1 MSAVDVPVGTVPA
14 IVVPSRVGRVRGFIG
29 RLLHRP
35 AAAVAATYL
44 VLLVLVAILAPWIA
58 PQGPYEQDLS
68 AINQAPSADHWL
80 GTDDLGR
87 DVLSRLMHG
96 ARISLASSVLAVSGA
111 LVLSLPL
118 GLVSGYVGGRVD
130 NVLMRIVDGLQSI
143 PPLVLAL
150 AIAGLLGPSLRNIV
164 IALAVIFT
172 PTFVRLIRGQVL
184 AVREETYIEASR
196 SVGATSGYIVR
207 KRVLH
212 NIASPLIVQT
222 SITLGFGLLAEAG
235 LSFLGLGI
243 QPPEPSW
250 GGMLRRAYDFIHEAY
265 WLVFPAG
272 VAIMLT
278 VLAFNV
284 LGDGLR
290 DTLRGS

>member
-1 MSAVDVPVGTVPA
+1 MSATTIPA
-14 IVVPSRVGRVRGFIG
+14 VVVPTLPGRRRGFLG
-29 RLLHRP
+29 RLFRRP

-44 VLLVLVAILAPWIA
+44 LLLVVVALLAPWIA
-58 PQGPYEQDLS
+58 PQGPYEQDLT
-68 AINQAPSADHWL
+68 AINQAPSAAHWL

-96 ARISLASSVLAVSGA
+96 ARISLAASVLSVGAA
-111 LVLSLPL
+111 LVVAVPL
-118 GLVSGYVGGRVD
+118 GLVSGYLGGRLD
-130 NVLMRIVDGLQSI
+130 NILMRIVDGVQSI

-164 IALAVIFT
+164 IALAIIFV
-172 PTFVRLIRGQVL
+172 PAFVRLIRGQVL
-184 AVREETYIEASR
+184 AVKEETYIEASR
-196 SVGATSGYIVR
+196 SVGASSGYIVR

-212 NIASPLIVQT
+212 NVASPLIVQA

-250 GGMLRRAYDFIHEAY
+250 GVMLSRAYDYIFEAH
-265 WLVFPAG
+265 WLVFPPG
-272 VAIMLT
+272 LAIMLT

-290 DTLRGS
+290 DTMRGS

>member
-1 MSAVDVPVGTVPA
+1 MTATTVPA
-14 IVVPSRVGRVRGFIG
+14 VVVPTLPG
-29 RLLHRP
+29 RLRAFLGRLFRRP
-35 AAAVAATYL
+35 AAAVAAMYL
-44 VLLVLVAILAPWIA
+44 VLVVVVALLAPWIA
-58 PQGPYEQDLS
+58 PQGPYEQDLN
-68 AINQAPSADHWL
+68 AINQAPSAAHWL

-87 DVLSRLMHG
+87 DVLSRLIHG
-96 ARISLASSVLAVSGA
+96 ARISLAASVLSVGAA
-111 LVLSLPL
+111 LVVAVPL
-118 GLVSGYVGGRVD
+118 GLVSGYTGGRLD
-130 NVLMRIVDGLQSI
+130 NVLMRIVDGVQSI

-164 IALAVIFT
+164 IALAIIFV
-172 PTFVRLIRGQVL
+172 PTFVRLVRGQVL
-184 AVREETYIEASR
+184 AVKEETYIEASQ
-196 SVGATSGYIVR
+196 SVGASSGYIIR

-212 NIASPLIVQT
+212 NVASPLIVQA

-250 GGMLRRAYDFIHEAY
+250 GVMLSRAYDYIFEAH
-265 WLVFPAG
+265 WLVFPPG
-272 VAIMLT
+272 LAIMLT

-290 DTLRGS
+290 DTLRGV

>member
-1 MSAVDVPVGTVPA
+1 MATRSINASAQPGL
-14 IVVPSRVGRVRGFIG
+14 IG
-29 RLLHRP
+29 RALNSDLFYSFRKSP
-35 AAAVAATYL
+35 VTMIAAVVTIVCFSAAL
-44 VLLVLVAILAPWIA
+44 LAPWIA
-58 PQGPYEQDLS
+58 PHSPLQQASTGGGPS
-68 AINQAPSADHWL
+68 GDHWMGL
-80 GTDDLGR
+80 DSANR

-96 ARISLASSVLAVSGA
+96 ARISLASSVFAVSAA
-111 LVLSLPL
+111 LVVSVPV
-118 GLVSGYVGGRVD
+118 GLVSGYVGGRLD

-164 IALAVIFT
+164 IALAVIFV

-184 AVREETYIEASR
+184 AVKEETYIEASR

-212 NIASPLIVQT
+212 NIASPLIVQA

-250 GGMLRRAYDFIHEAY
+250 GVMLSRAYDYIFEAH
-265 WLVFPAG
+265 WLVFPPG
-272 VAIMLT
+272 VAILLT

-290 DTLRGS
+290 DTLRGG

>member
-1 MSAVDVPVGTVPA
+1 MSATTIPA
-14 IVVPSRVGRVRGFIG
+14 VVVPTLPGRLGGFLG
-29 RLLHRP
+29 RLLRRP
-35 AAAVAATYL
+35 AVAVAATYL
-44 VLLVLVAILAPWIA
+44 VLLVAVALLAPWIA
-58 PQGPYEQDLS
+58 PQGPYEQDLN
-68 AINQAPSADHWL
+68 AINQAPSAAHWL

-96 ARISLASSVLAVSGA
+96 ARISLAASVLSVGAA
-111 LVLSLPL
+111 LVVAVPL
-118 GLVSGYVGGRVD
+118 GLVSGYLGGRLD
-130 NVLMRIVDGLQSI
+130 NVLMRIVDGVQSI

-164 IALAVIFT
+164 IALAIIFV
-172 PTFVRLIRGQVL
+172 PAFVRLIRGQVL
-184 AVREETYIEASR
+184 AVKEESYIEASR
-196 SVGATSGYIVR
+196 SVGASSGYIVR

-212 NIASPLIVQT
+212 NVASPLIVQA

-250 GGMLRRAYDFIHEAY
+250 GVMLSRAYDYIFEAH
-265 WLVFPAG
+265 WLVFPPG
-272 VAIMLT
+272 LAIMLT

-290 DTLRGS
+290 DTMRGG

>member
-1 MSAVDVPVGTVPA
+1 MSATAIPA
-14 IVVPSRVGRVRGFIG
+14 VVVPTLPGRLRAFLG
-29 RLLHRP
+29 RLLRRP

-44 VLLVLVAILAPWIA
+44 LLLVVVALLAPWIA
-58 PQGPYEQDLS
+58 PQGPYEQDLA
-68 AINQAPSADHWL
+68 AINQAPSASHWL

-96 ARISLASSVLAVSGA
+96 ARISLAASVLSVGAALLVAV
-111 LVLSLPL
+111 PL
-118 GLVSGYVGGRVD
+118 GLVSGYLGGRLD
-130 NVLMRIVDGLQSI
+130 HVLMRIVDGVQSI

-164 IALAVIFT
+164 IALAIIFV
-172 PTFVRLIRGQVL
+172 PTFVRLVRGQVL
-184 AVREETYIEASR
+184 AVKEETYIEASR
-196 SVGATSGYIVR
+196 SVGASSGYIVR

-212 NIASPLIVQT
+212 NVASPLIVQA

-250 GGMLRRAYDFIHEAY
+250 GVMLSRAYDYIFEAH
-265 WLVFPAG
+265 WLVFPPG
-272 VAIMLT
+272 LAIMLT

-290 DTLRGS
+290 DSLRGA

>member
-1 MSAVDVPVGTVPA
+1 VSATTIPA
-14 IVVPSRVGRVRGFIG
+14 VVVPTLPGRLRGFLG
-29 RLLHRP
+29 RLFRRP
-35 AAAVAATYL
+35 ANMLAATYL
-44 VLLVLVAILAPWIA
+44 VLLVVVALLAPWIA
-58 PQGPYEQDLS
+58 PQGPYEQDLN
-68 AINQAPSADHWL
+68 AINQAPGAAHWL

-96 ARISLASSVLAVSGA
+96 ARISLAASVLSVGAA
-111 LVLSLPL
+111 LVVAVPL
-118 GLVSGYVGGRVD
+118 GLVSGYVGGRLD
-130 NVLMRIVDGLQSI
+130 NVLMRIVDGVQSI

-164 IALAVIFT
+164 IALAIIFV
-172 PTFVRLIRGQVL
+172 PAFVRLIRGQAL
-184 AVREETYIEASR
+184 AVKEETYIEASR
-196 SVGATSGYIVR
+196 SVGASSGYIVR
-207 KRVLH
+207 NRVLH
-212 NIASPLIVQT
+212 NVASPLIVQA

-250 GGMLRRAYDFIHEAY
+250 GVMLSRAYDYIFEAH
-265 WLVFPAG
+265 WLVFPPG
-272 VAIMLT
+272 LAIMLT

-290 DTLRGS
+290 DTMRGS

>member
-1 MSAVDVPVGTVPA
+1 MTATTIPAV
-14 IVVPSRVGRVRGFIG
+14 VVPTLPGRVRAFLG
-29 RLLHRP
+29 RLLRRP
-35 AAAVAATYL
+35 GNVLAATYL
-44 VLLVLVAILAPWIA
+44 LLLVVVALLAPWIA
-58 PQGPYEQDLS
+58 PQGPYEQDLN
-68 AINQAPSADHWL
+68 AINQAPSAAHWL

-96 ARISLASSVLAVSGA
+96 ARISLAASVLSVGAALLVAV
-111 LVLSLPL
+111 PL
-118 GLVSGYVGGRVD
+118 GLVSGYLGGRLD
-130 NVLMRIVDGLQSI
+130 NVLMRIVDGVQSI

-164 IALAVIFT
+164 IALAIIFV
-172 PTFVRLIRGQVL
+172 PTFVRLVRGQVL
-184 AVREETYIEASR
+184 AVKEETYIEASR
-196 SVGATSGYIVR
+196 SVGASTGYIVR

-212 NIASPLIVQT
+212 NVASPLIVQA

-250 GGMLRRAYDFIHEAY
+250 GVMLSRAYDYIFEAH
-265 WLVFPAG
+265 WLVFPPG
-272 VAIMLT
+272 LAIMLT

-290 DTLRGS
+290 DTLRGT

>member
-1 MSAVDVPVGTVPA
+1 MTALGLHVPGSAV
-14 IVVPSRVGRVRGFIG
+14 VVPTLPRRLRGFVG
-29 RLLHRP
+29 RLLRRP

-44 VLLVLVAILAPWIA
+44 VLLIVMALLAPWIA
-58 PQGPYEQDLS
+58 PHGPYEQDLN
-68 AINQAPSADHWL
+68 AINQAPSGAHWL

-96 ARISLASSVLAVSGA
+96 ARVSLASSVLAVGA
-111 LVLSLPL
+111 ALAVSIPL
-118 GLVSGYVGGRVD
+118 GLVSGYVGGRLD
-130 NVLMRIVDGLQSI
+130 NVLMRIVDGVQSI

-164 IALAVIFT
+164 IALAVIFV

-184 AVREETYIEASR
+184 AVKEETYIEASR
-196 SVGATSGYIVR
+196 SVGASSGYIVR

-212 NIASPLIVQT
+212 NIASPLIVQA
-222 SITLGFGLLAEAG
+222 SVTLGFGLLAEAG

-250 GGMLRRAYDFIHEAY
+250 GVMLSRAYDYIFEAH
-265 WLVFPAG
+265 WLVFPPG

-290 DTLRGS
+290 DTLRGA

>member
-1 MSAVDVPVGTVPA
+1 VSATTIPA
-14 IVVPSRVGRVRGFIG
+14 VVVPTLPRRLRGFVGRLFR
-29 RLLHRP
+29 RP

-44 VLLVLVAILAPWIA
+44 LLLVVVALLAPWIA
-58 PQGPYEQDLS
+58 PQGPYEQDLT
-68 AINQAPSADHWL
+68 AINQAPSTAHWL

-96 ARISLASSVLAVSGA
+96 ARISLAASLLSVGAALLVAV
-111 LVLSLPL
+111 PT
-118 GLVSGYVGGRVD
+118 GLVSGYLGGRLD
-130 NVLMRIVDGLQSI
+130 NVLMRIVDGVQSI

-164 IALAVIFT
+164 IALAIIFV
-172 PTFVRLIRGQVL
+172 PTFVRLVRGQVL
-184 AVREETYIEASR
+184 AVKEETYIEASQ
-196 SVGATSGYIVR
+196 SVGASSGYIVR

-212 NIASPLIVQT
+212 NVASPLIVQA

-250 GGMLRRAYDFIHEAY
+250 GVMLSRAYDYIFEAH
-265 WLVFPAG
+265 WLVFPPG
-272 VAIMLT
+272 LAIMLT

-290 DTLRGS
+290 DTMRGG

>member
-1 MSAVDVPVGTVPA
+1 MTALGLHVPGSAV
-14 IVVPSRVGRVRGFIG
+14 VVPTLPRRLRGFVG
-29 RLLHRP
+29 RLLRRP

-44 VLLVLVAILAPWIA
+44 VLVIIMALLAPWIA
-58 PQGPYEQDLS
+58 PHGPYEQDLN
-68 AINQAPSADHWL
+68 AINQAPSGAHWL

-96 ARISLASSVLAVSGA
+96 ARVSLASSVLAVGA
-111 LVLSLPL
+111 ALAVSIPL
-118 GLVSGYVGGRVD
+118 GLVSGYVGGRLD
-130 NVLMRIVDGLQSI
+130 NVLMRIVDGVQSI

-164 IALAVIFT
+164 IALAVIFV

-184 AVREETYIEASR
+184 AVKEETYIEASR
-196 SVGATSGYIVR
+196 SVGASSGYIVR

-212 NIASPLIVQT
+212 NIASPLIVQA
-222 SITLGFGLLAEAG
+222 SVTLGFGLLAEAG

-250 GGMLRRAYDFIHEAY
+250 GVMLSRAYDYIFEAH
-265 WLVFPAG
+265 WLVFPPG

-290 DTLRGS
+290 DTLRGA

>member
-1 MSAVDVPVGTVPA
+1 MTAATIPAV
-14 IVVPSRVGRVRGFIG
+14 VVPTLPGRSRAFLG
-29 RLLHRP
+29 RLFRRP

-44 VLLVLVAILAPWIA
+44 LLLVVAALLAPWIA
-58 PQGPYEQDLS
+58 PQGPYEQDLT
-68 AINQAPSADHWL
+68 AINQAPSAAHWL

-96 ARISLASSVLAVSGA
+96 ARISLAASVLSVGAALLVAV
-111 LVLSLPL
+111 PL
-118 GLVSGYVGGRVD
+118 GLTSGYKGGRLD
-130 NVLMRIVDGLQSI
+130 NVLMRIVDGVQSI

-164 IALAVIFT
+164 IALAIIFV
-172 PTFVRLIRGQVL
+172 PTFVRLVRGQVL
-184 AVREETYIEASR
+184 AVKQETYIEASQ
-196 SVGATSGYIVR
+196 SVGASSGYIVR

-212 NIASPLIVQT
+212 NVASPLIVQA

-250 GGMLRRAYDFIHEAY
+250 GVMLSRAYDYIFEAH
-265 WLVFPAG
+265 WLVFPPG
-272 VAIMLT
+272 LAIMLT

-290 DTLRGS
+290 DTLRGG

>member
-1 MSAVDVPVGTVPA
+1 VSATTIPA
-14 IVVPSRVGRVRGFIG
+14 VVVPTLPRRLRGFVGRLFR
-29 RLLHRP
+29 RP

-44 VLLVLVAILAPWIA
+44 LLLVVVALLAPWIA
-58 PQGPYEQDLS
+58 PQGPYEQDLT
-68 AINQAPSADHWL
+68 AINQAPSTAHWL

-96 ARISLASSVLAVSGA
+96 ARISLAASVLSVGAALLLAV
-111 LVLSLPL
+111 PL
-118 GLVSGYVGGRVD
+118 GLVSGYLGGRLD
-130 NVLMRIVDGLQSI
+130 HVLMRIVDGVQSI

-164 IALAVIFT
+164 IALAIIFV
-172 PTFVRLIRGQVL
+172 PTFVRLVRGQVL
-184 AVREETYIEASR
+184 AVKEETYIEASQ
-196 SVGATSGYIVR
+196 SVGASSGYIVR

-212 NIASPLIVQT
+212 NVASPLIVQA

-250 GGMLRRAYDFIHEAY
+250 GVMLSRAYDYIFEAH
-265 WLVFPAG
+265 WLVFPPG
-272 VAIMLT
+272 LAIMLT

-290 DTLRGS
+290 DTMRGG

>member
-1 MSAVDVPVGTVPA
+1 MTATTIPAV
-14 IVVPSRVGRVRGFIG
+14 VVPTLPG
-29 RLLHRP
+29 RLRAFLGRLFQRP

-44 VLLVLVAILAPWIA
+44 LLLVVVALLAPWIA
-58 PQGPYEQDLS
+58 PQGPYEQDLT
-68 AINQAPSADHWL
+68 AINQAPSAAHWL

-87 DVLSRLMHG
+87 DVLSRLIHG
-96 ARISLASSVLAVSGA
+96 ARISLAASVLSVGAALLVAV
-111 LVLSLPL
+111 PL
-118 GLVSGYVGGRVD
+118 GLMSGYLGGRLD
-130 NVLMRIVDGLQSI
+130 NVLMRIVDGVQSI

-164 IALAVIFT
+164 IALAIIFV
-172 PTFVRLIRGQVL
+172 PTFVRLVRGQVL
-184 AVREETYIEASR
+184 AVKEETYIEASR
-196 SVGATSGYIVR
+196 SVGASSGYIVR

-212 NIASPLIVQT
+212 NVASPLIVQA

-250 GGMLRRAYDFIHEAY
+250 GVMLSRAYDYIFEAH
-265 WLVFPAG
+265 WLVFPPG
-272 VAIMLT
+272 LAIMLT

-290 DTLRGS
+290 DTLRGG

>member
-1 MSAVDVPVGTVPA
+1 MTATTVPA
-14 IVVPSRVGRVRGFIG
+14 VVVPTLPG
-29 RLLHRP
+29 RLRAFLGRLFRRP
-35 AAAVAATYL
+35 AAAVAAAYL
-44 VLLVLVAILAPWIA
+44 LLLVVLALLAPWIA
-58 PQGPYEQDLS
+58 PQGPYEQDLT
-68 AINQAPSADHWL
+68 AINQAPSAAHWL

-96 ARISLASSVLAVSGA
+96 ARISLSASVLSVGAALLVAV
-111 LVLSLPL
+111 PL
-118 GLVSGYVGGRVD
+118 GLVSGYLGGRLD
-130 NVLMRIVDGLQSI
+130 NVLMRIVDGVQSI

-164 IALAVIFT
+164 IALAIIFV
-172 PTFVRLIRGQVL
+172 PTFVRLVRGQVL
-184 AVREETYIEASR
+184 AVKEETYIEASR
-196 SVGATSGYIVR
+196 SVGASSGYIVR

-212 NIASPLIVQT
+212 NVASPLIVQA

-250 GGMLRRAYDFIHEAY
+250 GVMLSRAYDYIFEAH
-265 WLVFPAG
+265 WLVFPPG
-272 VAIMLT
+272 LAIMLT

-290 DTLRGS
+290 DTLRGG

>member
-1 MSAVDVPVGTVPA
+1 MTATTITAV
-14 IVVPSRVGRVRGFIG
+14 VVPTLPGRFRSFLA
-29 RLLHRP
+29 RLLRRP
-35 AAAVAATYL
+35 ATAAAATYL
-44 VLLVLVAILAPWIA
+44 MLLVVVALLAPWIA
-58 PQGPYEQDLS
+58 PHGPYEQDLN
-68 AINQAPSADHWL
+68 AINQAPNAAHWL

-87 DVLSRLMHG
+87 DVLSRLMYG
-96 ARISLASSVLAVSGA
+96 ARVSLASSVLSVGAALAVA
-111 LVLSLPL
+111 LPV
-118 GLVSGYVGGRVD
+118 GLVSGYVGGRLD
-130 NVLMRIVDGLQSI
+130 NLLMRIVDGLQSI

-164 IALAVIFT
+164 IALAVIFI
-172 PTFVRLIRGQVL
+172 PAFVRLIRGQVL
-184 AVREETYIEASR
+184 AVKEETYVEASR
-196 SVGATSGYIVR
+196 SVGASSGYIVR

-212 NIASPLIVQT
+212 NVASPLIVQA

-250 GGMLRRAYDFIHEAY
+250 GVMLSRAYDFIFEAH
-265 WLVFPAG
+265 WLVFPPG

-290 DTLRGS
+290 DSLRGT

>member
-1 MSAVDVPVGTVPA
+1 MTAMGLE
-14 IVVPSRVGRVRGFIG
+14 VPSIAVPTAPARLRSFAG
-29 RLLHRP
+29 RLVHRP

-58 PQGPYEQDLS
+58 PHGPYEQDLN
-68 AINQAPSADHWL
+68 AINQAPSGAHWL

-96 ARISLASSVLAVSGA
+96 ARISLASSVFAVSAA
-111 LVLSLPL
+111 LALSVPL
-118 GLVSGYVGGRVD
+118 GLVSGYVGGRLD
-130 NVLMRIVDGLQSI
+130 NVLMRIIDGLQSI

-164 IALAVIFT
+164 IALAVIFV

-184 AVREETYIEASR
+184 AVKEETYIEASR

-212 NIASPLIVQT
+212 NIASPLIVQA

-250 GGMLRRAYDFIHEAY
+250 GVMLSRAYDYIFEAH
-265 WLVFPAG
+265 WLVFPPG

-290 DTLRGS
+290 DTLRGG

>member
-1 MSAVDVPVGTVPA
+1 MTAVGLDVPAVVAPTAPA
-14 IVVPSRVGRVRGFIG
+14 RLRSFVGRLVR
-29 RLLHRP
+29 RP
-35 AAAVAATYL
+35 AAAVAAAYL

-58 PQGPYEQDLS
+58 PSGPYEQDLS
-68 AINQAPSADHWL
+68 AINQAPSAAHWL

-96 ARISLASSVLAVSGA
+96 ARISLASSVFAVGAA
-111 LVLSLPL
+111 LVVSVPV
-118 GLVSGYVGGRVD
+118 GLVSGYVGGRLD

-164 IALAVIFT
+164 IALAVIFV

-184 AVREETYIEASR
+184 AVKEETYIEASR
-196 SVGATSGYIVR
+196 SVGATSSYIVR

-212 NIASPLIVQT
+212 NIASPLIVQA

-250 GGMLRRAYDFIHEAY
+250 GVMLSRAYDYIFEAH
-265 WLVFPAG
+265 WLVFPPG
-272 VAIMLT
+272 VAILLT

-290 DTLRGS
+290 DTLRGG